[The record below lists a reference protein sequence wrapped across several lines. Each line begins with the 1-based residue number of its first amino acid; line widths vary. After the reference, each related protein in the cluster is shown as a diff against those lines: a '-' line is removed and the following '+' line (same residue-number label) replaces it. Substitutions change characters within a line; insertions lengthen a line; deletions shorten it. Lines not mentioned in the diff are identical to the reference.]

1 MPMEQFQIQFHVPD
15 SEWKKANVHRYGA
28 GVQPV
33 VDLVYGDVAISV
45 DSHPLLDSP
54 YNMSVADL
62 ASQLAALLLEGF
74 PTRRSKGL
82 FRQLD
87 DSLEIDFAVEGEDV
101 IMSTGGRTLTVG
113 RAAFVEGVTSFIL
126 EFAREAQR
134 RVPEALKWKD
144 LTAVQEFLATAVA

>member
-1 MPMEQFQIQFHVPD
+1 ME
-15 SEWKKANVHRYGA
+15 EGERA
-28 GVQPV
+28 PV
-33 VDLVYGDVAISV
+33 RCWCAARRGFVLRRRRDIGG
-45 DSHPLLDSP
+45 SHPLLDSP

-134 RVPEALKWKD
+134 RVPAALKWKD